1 MKNTPLP
8 IFKVLYLP
16 IFGKFSEGYF
26 ECIFKHL
33 TENQPITIIKAELK
47 LSRALDDS
55 TEIDWWFLPLTLFIP
70 GFLAGVVLVVL
81 HLHPVTPLFLKSGNK
96 NFVQSYFEVGSIF

>member
-1 MKNTPLP
+1 MSDILSSILSTKLS
-8 IFKVLYLP
+8 FD
-16 IFGKFSEGYF
+16 G
-26 ECIFKHL
+26 
-33 TENQPITIIKAELK
+33 KAELK

-81 HLHPVTPLFLKSGNK
+81 HLHSVTPLFLKSGN
-96 NFVQSYFEVGSIF
+96 